1 MMSFARL
8 LFVFLLT
15 LLVVLIGVGIFLP
28 DSVRVSRQATIQ
40 ASAETIYSQIA
51 DLKQFQAWSPWAN
64 LAKNVTYTYEG
75 PASGKGA
82 TQRWQITQGDEIT
95 TGYIEVTDAKTNQ
108 RVEMRMVFSDK
119 QSGMMTFELEP
130 TLQQSNNLIWTFET
144 QFGWDLF
151 SRYVGLFL
159 DDMIGKNYERGLETL
174 KQRAE
179 SL

>member
-1 MMSFARL
+1 M
-8 LFVFLLT
+8 
-15 LLVVLIGVGIFLP
+15 
-28 DSVRVSRQATIQ
+28 
-40 ASAETIYSQIA
+40 
-51 DLKQFQAWSPWAN
+51 
-64 LAKNVTYTYEG
+64 TYTYGG
-75 PASGKGA
+75 PASCKGA

-108 RVEMRMVFSDK
+108 RVEMRMIFSDK

>member
-1 MMSFARL
+1 M
-8 LFVFLLT
+8 
-15 LLVVLIGVGIFLP
+15 
-28 DSVRVSRQATIQ
+28 
-40 ASAETIYSQIA
+40 
-51 DLKQFQAWSPWAN
+51 
-64 LAKNVTYTYEG
+64 
-75 PASGKGA
+75 
-82 TQRWQITQGDEIT
+82 
-95 TGYIEVTDAKTNQ
+95 TDAKTNQ

-179 SL
+179 RASQDILSTTLGRTSGYHLLGDSLTFTGRDDFVEQMNLDSGERSVLCLAANCR

>member
-40 ASAETIYSQIA
+40 APAETIYWQIA

-64 LAKNVTYTYEG
+64 LAKNVTYSYEG

-82 TQRWQITQGDEIT
+82 TQRWQIVQGDEIT
-95 TGYIEVTDAKTNQ
+95 TGYIEVTDATTNQ
-108 RVEMRMVFSDK
+108 S
-119 QSGMMTFELEP
+119 
-130 TLQQSNNLIWTFET
+130 
-144 QFGWDLF
+144 
-151 SRYVGLFL
+151 SRHAYGF
-159 DDMIGKNYERGLETL
+159 
-174 KQRAE
+174 QR
-179 SL
+179 

>member
-40 ASAETIYSQIA
+40 APAETIYSQIA
-51 DLKQFQAWSPWAN
+51 DLKQFQAWSPWA
-64 LAKNVTYTYEG
+64 
-75 PASGKGA
+75 KGA

-95 TGYIEVTDAKTNQ
+95 TGYIEVTDATTNQ
-108 RVEMRMVFSDK
+108 RVDMRMVFSDK

-130 TLQQSNNLIWTFET
+130 TLNQSNDVTWTFET

-179 SL
+179 NL

>member
-8 LFVFLLT
+8 LFAFLLT
-15 LLVVLIGVGIFLP
+15 LLVVLIGIGLFLP
-28 DSVRVSRQATIQ
+28 DSVRISREASIQ
-40 ASAETIYSQIA
+40 APAEKIYSQIA
-51 DLKQFQAWSPWAN
+51 NLKQFQAWSPWVN
-64 LAKNVTYTYEG
+64 LAKNITYSYEG
-75 PASGKGA
+75 PESGQGA
-82 TQRWQITQGDEIT
+82 TQRWQITQGDEVT
-95 TGYIEVTDAKTNQ
+95 TGYIEVTDAIPNQ

-119 QSGMMTFELEP
+119 QSGMMTFELKP
-130 TLQQSNNLIWTFET
+130 TLQQSNNVIWTFET

-179 SL
+179 NI